1 MDFRQIVD
9 GGDRLV
15 LIIISGKYAEKIGT
29 GLQMLRVTFSIGK
42 HYTLGVVY
50 GIEDIIR

>member
-15 LIIISGKYAEKIGT
+15 LIIISGNYAEKIAT
-29 GLQMLRVTFSIGK
+29 VLQILRLTFSMGL
-42 HYTLGVVY
+42 HYTLGVVH
-50 GIEDIIR
+50 GI